1 MDMSDSILL
10 WTLLP
15 YGALSLGLGFLWFKR
30 ERLRRMNKSKLLGY
44 VIVGYAFL
52 TSGGLIGIVF
62 APLTWE
68 YQLTGILWLLLL
80 IAGIGLVLGKQWS
93 RVLTLAVSAA
103 MLIRMVIVA
112 GDQIETD
119 VSLLWRVAIIAEA
132 VLPPLALLVAATLV
146 KIPQPLDKM
155 LPPPNSAAHPREQ
168 PWTRRRAPR
177 DIAYAAFIVL
187 GLIAL
192 FEAYFFFGVAGDN
205 EDSFYALLSF
215 GIIIWGLPFLIAV
228 LLGPCLSIFLW
239 RDYRLAI
246 LLAASV
252 AELAGLVYS
261 PHNFWAWILV
271 PYGALSLG
279 FGLLWFGRDRR
290 SFGGAEP

>member
-1 MDMSDSILL
+1 MDMIDSTLL
-10 WTLLP
+10 WILLP
-15 YGALSLGLGFLWFKR
+15 YGALILGLGFLWFKR

-44 VIVGYAFL
+44 VIFGYAFL

-62 APLTWE
+62 APLDWE

-80 IAGIGLVLGKQWS
+80 IAGFGLVLGKQWS

-103 MLIRMVIVA
+103 MLIRRVIAV
-112 GDQIETD
+112 GDEIAAD
-119 VSLLWRVAIIAEA
+119 VPLLWRVAIISEA
-132 VLPPLALLVAATLV
+132 VLPPLAILIAATLV
-146 KIPQPLDKM
+146 KM
-155 LPPPNSAAHPREQ
+155 PPPAHSVTHPGKQ
-168 PWTRRRAPR
+168 PWTRRRIPH

-192 FEAYFFFGVAGDN
+192 YAASIFFRFSPQEP
-205 EDSFYALLSF
+205 EDSFYAALGF
-215 GIIIWGLPFLIAV
+215 GIVIPFGVPSLIAV
-228 LLGPCLSIFLW
+228 LLGPGLSIFLW